1 MDRMEYLFIHYTVR
15 IIILCVLLLY
25 INMIVTRFFLKKY
38 RSMKY
43 GVRIKQSIKIT

>member
-1 MDRMEYLFIHYTVR
+1 MDRREYFFIRTVR

-25 INMIVTRFFLKKY
+25 INMIVTRFFNEKY

-43 GVRIKQSIKIT
+43 GVRIKESIKIT